1 MKKLTYPLAFIL
13 IAFLFL
19 HSCSAE
25 KDEIN
30 PTPSIQN
37 PNTELE
43 LTQYSLI
50 VTAGQGGIVSTVGGT
65 YNEGTKISI
74 IATPVS
80 YTHLTLPTNR
90 EV

>member
-1 MKKLTYPLAFIL
+1 MKKLTYTLAFIL
-13 IAFLFL
+13 ITFLFL

-43 LTQYSLI
+43 LTQYTLI
-50 VTAGQGGIVSTVGGT
+50 VTAGEGGIVSTVGGT

-74 IATPVS
+74 IATPNED
-80 YTHLTLPTNR
+80 Y
-90 EV
+90 E